1 MRAALQLF
9 STCPGP
15 AGHFGP
21 MTLRLRLFAASVP
34 IMGPGAT
41 VGPVGTR
48 VPMDLSVGSPVI
60 LGRRILLSPR
70 RKRLGRPRGKVPRGA
85 LSTEDCLGRQAL
97 RPPPREMPP
106 P

>member
-1 MRAALQLF
+1 MTWAGPAPAPVIVEENMARAALRLF

-21 MTLRLRLFAASVP
+21 MTLRMRPFTTSVP

-48 VPMDLSVGSPVI
+48 VPMDLSAASPVI
-60 LGRRILLSPR
+60 LGD
-70 RKRLGRPRGKVPRGA
+70 RKSVV
-85 LSTEDCLGRQAL
+85 
-97 RPPPREMPP
+97 
-106 P
+106 